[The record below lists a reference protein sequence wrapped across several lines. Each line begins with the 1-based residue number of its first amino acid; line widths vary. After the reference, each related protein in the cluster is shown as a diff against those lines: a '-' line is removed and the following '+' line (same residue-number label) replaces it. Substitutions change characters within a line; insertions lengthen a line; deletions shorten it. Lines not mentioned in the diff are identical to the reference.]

1 MRPVHVHRLLI
12 PLLAALA
19 ATAHA
24 ESSKTREEV
33 QAEMIDAR
41 RSGDVIANGE
51 SGLTLRELYPQRY
64 PAVTVA
70 GKTREQVVAELKE
83 AQRTGDILAGGE
95 LAVPLNQAYPSAY
108 PPKIML
114 AGKSRAQVQAELRE
128 AIRTGDMLADGDSGM
143 KLKELYP
150 QRYANIAPMATAPM
164 HAASSPSVVLR

>member
-1 MRPVHVHRLLI
+1 MRPVHVHRVLI

-33 QAEMIDAR
+33 QAE
-41 RSGDVIANGE
+41 
-51 SGLTLRELYPQRY
+51 
-64 PAVTVA
+64 
-70 GKTREQVVAELKE
+70 
-83 AQRTGDILAGGE
+83 
-95 LAVPLNQAYPSAY
+95 
-108 PPKIML
+108 
-114 AGKSRAQVQAELRE
+114 LRE

-143 KLKELYP
+143 KLRELYP

>member
-24 ESSKTREEV
+24 ESSKTRAKV

-41 RSGDVIANGE
+41 RSGDVIASGE

-64 PAVTVA
+64 PAVTAA

-83 AQRTGDILAGGE
+83 AQRTGDI
-95 LAVPLNQAYPSAY
+95 AVASA
-108 PPKIML
+108 L
-114 AGKSRAQVQAELRE
+114 
-128 AIRTGDMLADGDSGM
+128 
-143 KLKELYP
+143 
-150 QRYANIAPMATAPM
+150 
-164 HAASSPSVVLR
+164 AASAASAKADDTEALRSQVDTLLRKVSDLDRRQAAAIPTTGLVTGGATKGSFRLPGSDTSVTLGGYVKLDALYS